1 MKVTNKELVTL
12 LGALI
17 DEVIR
22 VSDNAH
28 VYNDETGERVSL
40 VDAVKILN
48 QLKGESE
55 GMIHYAANKQHGV
68 FQIDPI
74 DYPDRELM
82 SVKDFLESLSALGD
96 GETVFTA
103 ATQGGWDYCEI
114 ELGYLR
120 GDA

>member
-1 MKVTNKELVTL
+1 MGSCEEVRSRVSKQTKTGRQVDMSEVTNKELVTL

-48 QLKGESE
+48 QLKSE
-55 GMIHYAANKQHGV
+55 GEA
-68 FQIDPI
+68 
-74 DYPDRELM
+74 
-82 SVKDFLESLSALGD
+82 
-96 GETVFTA
+96 
-103 ATQGGWDYCEI
+103 
-114 ELGYLR
+114 
-120 GDA
+120 